1 MGRQDCRD
9 NEVHYTVTMTWRR
22 EAGLSDVLCR
32 DQGIGYSSIMLPVT
46 MFAKS
51 SLFRNEFLLMTI
63 SLIA

>member
-1 MGRQDCRD
+1 MANSTIPKDEGL
-9 NEVHYTVTMTWRR
+9 TAIMTWRR
-22 EAGLSDVLCR
+22 EAGLSDVLYR